1 MQPDINQMAQALEQ
15 AQKSMQ
21 KAQQEL
27 TSSKYEGQAGGG
39 AVKVTCT
46 GDLNF
51 TYVKIKPEAVD
62 TGDLGMLED
71 LVLTAINDAANKAKE
86 SAARKMQAL
95 MPPGMMPP
103 GMGF

>member
-1 MQPDINQMAQALEQ
+1 MQPDMNQMALALEQ
-15 AQKSMQ
+15 AQKSME
-21 KAQQEL
+21 KAQREL

-62 TGDLGMLED
+62 TTDLGMLED

-86 SAARKMQAL
+86 SAAMKMQAL